1 MLPVLIA
8 SHDIIACGTIGLLS
22 AGIIIPTVTVLAVLC
37 VAAMTMLSVIVT
49 AVLCWKIHKTPKKG
63 IKKHNLC
70 SA

>member
-8 SHDIIACGTIGLLS
+8 SHDVIACGTIVILS

-49 AVLCWKIHKTPKKG
+49 AVLCWKTHRTPKKG
-63 IKKHNLC
+63 IKSIILHL
-70 SA
+70 